1 MSHCYQGSERYH
13 SDLREAL
20 LRLHEFATSPKDEYR
35 RVFFECFDLAVMS
48 IRSKFDQKGFKTF
61 SNVEQLCKGQ
71 NYEEELDFVHV

>member
-20 LRLHEFATSPKDEYR
+20 LRLHELATSPKDEYL

-48 IRSKFDQKGFKTF
+48 IHMGSMSESIR
-61 SNVEQLCKGQ
+61 
-71 NYEEELDFVHV
+71 FVLPLNGL